1 MARRGQLAAGLALA
15 AFLFAGTPTVSAQVA
30 SGALRGDVTGD
41 AWHLALTDGSGRTV
55 LSENRGLGAGP
66 TGTLGFNTAGG
77 WSHATRVASGGMQ
90 GGAFVA
96 QLDTTDPTRG
106 IQVRIE
112 PDGDG
117 IIRLTAS
124 VIGPAAGVMAIGI
137 GFDVRSGER
146 FLGFGERSNAVDQR
160 GNEVE
165 NYVSDGP
172 YAPADRA
179 LIGPFIPPQGWHPR
193 DDATYFPVPW
203 LLSTA
208 GYGVLLGNDETSYF
222 RLGSS
227 DPSGWSVE
235 AQATR
240 LDLRF
245 IAGPS
250 PADALSRLT
259 ELTGRQPPPA
269 APWVFGPWYQPTGS
283 DQLGQARTMRAA
295 DVPGSAVNTYLHY
308 LPCGAQRGVESQQ
321 PPFTSGFHD
330 LGYAITTYFNPM
342 ICTSYQ
348 PAYSQA
354 AAAGVLNTNQLGLPY
369 VYSLNTG
376 NLVSPVSQFDFT
388 APGTRSF
395 WNGLVGEAVGHG
407 YDGWMEDFGEYT
419 PLDAESA
426 DGTPGAQMHN
436 RYPTLYHCATLDY
449 ARGAPHPVAPFA
461 RSGWTGTQRC
471 AQIVWGGDPTTDWG
485 YDGLDSAIKQALS
498 LGTSGISRWG
508 SDIGGYFGALGG
520 KLTPELLTRWIE
532 FGAVSGVMRTEAN
545 GFNLGPNT
553 RPQIFGTGIL
563 PVWRRYAK
571 LRTQLYSYLV
581 AADANYRRT
590 GMPLMRDLA
599 LVYPGDAT
607 ASGEEDEFM
616 FGPDLL
622 AAPVHD
628 PGQDRRAIYLPA
640 GQWVD
645 FWRALSYRSGDG
657 SLRLHPARALKGG
670 RTVTVPAPLDELPL
684 MVRAGSILPLLP
696 PAVQTLT
703 DYGAASTVG
712 LDDVTRRLHLIAFPH
727 GKSRS
732 AFGESGGVRSRERS
746 HSWKLTIR
754 RAKQYRITLDASL
767 TTLRHT
773 LRPCAVRLDGHRL
786 RRRAW
791 SVKKGALT
799 VRFRT
804 RGKVAHL
811 GVLDRAR
818 CRRSERRLGF
828 MARRRGMES
837 A

>member
-41 AWHLALTDGSGRTV
+41 PWNLALTDGSGRTV

-66 TGTLGFNTAGG
+66 TGTLGFNTVGG

-112 PDGDG
+112 PDRDG
-117 IIRLTAS
+117 VIRLTAS
-124 VIGPAAGVMAIGI
+124 VIGPAAGVTAIGI

-179 LIGPFIPPQGWHPR
+179 LIGLFIPPQGWHPR

-250 PADALSRLT
+250 PGDALSRLT

-449 ARGAPHPVAPFA
+449 ARGAPHPVAPFV

-498 LGTSGISRWG
+498 LGMSGISRWG

-545 GFNLGPNT
+545 GFNLGPDT
-553 RPQIFGTGIL
+553 RPQIFDTGIL

-571 LRTQLYSYLV
+571 LRTQLYPYLV

-590 GMPLMRDLA
+590 GMPLMRGLA
-599 LVYPGDAT
+599 LVYPGDDT
-607 ASGEEDEFM
+607 ASRQEDEFM

-628 PGQDRRAIYLPA
+628 PGQDRRAIYLPS

-645 FWRALSYRSGDG
+645 FWRALSYQSGDG
-657 SLRLHPARALKGG
+657 SLRLHRAKALKGG
-670 RTVTVPAPLDELPL
+670 RSLNVPAPLDELPL

-703 DYGAASTVG
+703 GYGAASTVG
-712 LDDVTRRLHLIAFPH
+712 LNDVSRRLHLIAFPR

-732 AFGESGGVRSRERS
+732 AFGETGGVRSRERR
-746 HSWKLTIR
+746 HSWQLTIR
-754 RAKQYRITLDASL
+754 RANRYRITLDASL
-767 TTLRHT
+767 TTLRHK
-773 LRPCAVRLDGHRL
+773 LWPCAVRLDGHRL

-818 CRRSERRLGF
+818 CRRSERR
-828 MARRRGMES
+828 
-837 A
+837 